1 MWLRK
6 ILADMRPDDGAWV
19 LSRPELEQV
28 VVWMA
33 RSWKRVS
40 RVTIMRS
47 WAAADC
53 VPPTWQ
59 RLFIASM
66 PRVTTLVLDQLTDEL
81 MRLQGQIDRYIP
93 SWDRLTAVK
102 YVCVESDHPVCTN
115 AVTAGDFHLGCDT
128 GAEPESAPGYV
139 DDVRSIRRVMRT
151 LSGAFAK
158 RAADSGKDPADV
170 VVDAGITNADLVSR
184 NKCDACA
191 LEFADD
197 NALQSHVTK
206 NNVCRQKLKHI
217 YASKLVA
224 AYREALIAL
233 AASKL
238 PAGSA
243 ESSKSPPRSSNL
255 KRPHVELSPPAP
267 TSEADCDD
275 AHSDVTSVDD
285 CFDTLQ
291 ELYLFF
297 RDADLS
303 IREVNR
309 LLHIFRSPLFDLQA
323 ARSWRNAADVRRYGK
338 EREPPD
344 IVPWT
349 MEEIKVFGPHGKVA
363 RLTLHV
369 RNTELVSLAMCAEL
383 RFIFVTDVNGK
394 AVKAYPCLFAEVGD
408 YPELSRATGTMQ
420 ATSHRP
426 CSSCYV
432 KEDNLARVDLRAP
445 VRTVD
450 KQRRI
455 VHAIQT
461 AATDTLAQQTEW
473 GNVFLAC
480 VADILHALDFGVF
493 GHSTSCLVEGKSKP
507 EKREWEGRKKSYK
520 KDTRST
526 VLRIPG
532 GSSYFRSAA
541 NYAAF
546 EHRAMM
552 QVMPLIIA
560 DKMDGMKPKE
570 REQREREVRAFRM
583 YATFYKALV
592 GVVKHTRASLAVV
605 RQHAISMLFGRV
617 HLQDGGRAD
626 RGFPRTVIRMKLA
639 EDIPRRIVEEEVQR
653 ELAREV
659 AVDACGG
666 RQYTTALREAV
677 RLQEYVL
684 TRRSRV
690 ANPSDPEDG
699 TLAPYRSTLGS
710 DMNALTSCATRADLS
725 LDRFWVSVVLCDAP
739 KEKEEWY
746 ARCLCIFRA
755 KQTDGTIARF
765 AYVKY
770 YEAAGVC
777 GLTTCI
783 QLTPGRVKTKYA
795 VVEIECIKRVVLI
808 CKSFVNARVLLL
820 NKFLLCE

>member
-1 MWLRK
+1 MGIVNGEDAR
-6 ILADMRPDDGAWV
+6 
-19 LSRPELEQV
+19 LSR
-28 VVWMA
+28 
-33 RSWKRVS
+33 
-40 RVTIMRS
+40 
-47 WAAADC
+47 
-53 VPPTWQ
+53 
-59 RLFIASM
+59 
-66 PRVTTLVLDQLTDEL
+66 
-81 MRLQGQIDRYIP
+81 
-93 SWDRLTAVK
+93 
-102 YVCVESDHPVCTN
+102 
-115 AVTAGDFHLGCDT
+115 
-128 GAEPESAPGYV
+128 GAEDHSCATFEGPQR
-139 DDVRSIRRVMRT
+139 VRRPAFPAT
-151 LSGAFAK
+151 LC
-158 RAADSGKDPADV
+158 
-170 VVDAGITNADLVSR
+170 IMN
-184 NKCDACA
+184 
-191 LEFADD
+191 
-197 NALQSHVTK
+197 
-206 NNVCRQKLKHI
+206 
-217 YASKLVA
+217 
-224 AYREALIAL
+224 
-233 AASKL
+233 
-238 PAGSA
+238 
-243 ESSKSPPRSSNL
+243 KSPL
-255 KRPHVELSPPAP
+255 
-267 TSEADCDD
+267 
-275 AHSDVTSVDD
+275 
-285 CFDTLQ
+285 
-291 ELYLFF
+291 
-297 RDADLS
+297 
-303 IREVNR
+303 
-309 LLHIFRSPLFDLQA
+309 
-323 ARSWRNAADVRRYGK
+323 
-338 EREPPD
+338 
-344 IVPWT
+344 
-349 MEEIKVFGPHGKVA
+349 
-363 RLTLHV
+363 
-369 RNTELVSLAMCAEL
+369 AEL

-420 ATSHRP
+420 ATTHRP

-432 KEDNLARVDLRAP
+432 REDNLARVDLRAP
-445 VRTVD
+445 ARTVE

-455 VHAIQT
+455 VHAIQM
-461 AATDTLAQQTEW
+461 AATDTLAQQKEW

-480 VADILHALDFGVF
+480 VADILHALDSGMFA
-493 GHSTSCLVEGKSKP
+493 HSTSCLVEGKSKP
-507 EKREWEGRKKSYK
+507 EKREWEG
-520 KDTRST
+520 
-526 VLRIPG
+526 
-532 GSSYFRSAA
+532 AA

-605 RQHAISMLFGRV
+605 RQHAISMVDALIAAFPAQSSGWKLPKVYAVV
-617 HLQDGGRAD
+617 HLIDGIPM
-626 RGFPRTVIRMKLA
+626 RGMPHEYSTNAWEHSHKVTVKIPVRGGNWK
-639 EDIPRRIVEEEVQR
+639 DIPRRIVEEEVQR

-710 DMNALTSCATRADLS
+710 DMNALTSCAARADLS
-725 LDRFWVSVVLCDAP
+725 LDRFWSP
-739 KEKEEWY
+739 KEEEEWY

-777 GLTTCI
+777 GLTTCV

-795 VVEIECIKRVVLI
+795 VVAIERIKRVVHI